1 VAGSTNTVPQ
11 HFRRGYIESWNLF
24 VQRTLPAGFVANVG
38 YVGTH
43 FVRQPAGINYLN
55 AANFPSTSSP
65 CMPNGQ
71 FSPTSGYTGA
81 CSFNANETIN
91 IGAPCPATATGT
103 AQGTCYNTGGITV
116 NLPIFSSEYE
126 ALQSQ
131 FTRNA
136 GKNSTLGV
144 VYTYS
149 HAIDFEDNG
158 AGSGSAGTTFNY
170 PSMYRFNRGSAGYD
184 EHHNLQ
190 VWGVY
195 SLPFGPGQVWL
206 NHGLAGSLIGGW
218 QLSGQFSHYS
228 GFPFSVSANSNT
240 IGGFA
245 PGFGATYASLVAP
258 YQQESGH
265 AQKAGSLISGGKPW
279 FNPASFANPTESAA
293 APIIPN
299 TGRNQWRGPGNT
311 QTNASLVKNFHIY
324 RESEFQFRFEAFNVF
339 NHPWLNAPNTTVG
352 SGTFGYITNFNSFS
366 SSTYGTN
373 GGARQMQFSGR
384 INF

>member
-1 VAGSTNTVPQ
+1 
-11 HFRRGYIESWNLF
+11 
-24 VQRTLPAGFVANVG
+24 
-38 YVGTH
+38 
-43 FVRQPAGINYLN
+43 
-55 AANFPSTSSP
+55 
-65 CMPNGQ
+65 
-71 FSPTSGYTGA
+71 
-81 CSFNANETIN
+81 
-91 IGAPCPATATGT
+91 
-103 AQGTCYNTGGITV
+103 
-116 NLPIFSSEYE
+116 
-126 ALQSQ
+126 LQTQ
-131 FTRNA
+131 LTRNA
-136 GKNSTLGV
+136 GKNASLGV

-170 PSMYRFNRGSAGYD
+170 PSMFRFNRGSAGYD

-195 SLPFGPGQVWL
+195 SLPFGPGQMWL
-206 NHGLAGSLIGGW
+206 NHGLAGDLIGGW

-245 PGFGATYASLVAP
+245 PGFGTTYAQLVAP

-265 AQKAGSLISGGKPW
+265 AQKAGAPVSGGKPW

-293 APIIPN
+293 APVIPN
-299 TGRNQWRGPGNT
+299 SGRNQWRGPGNT